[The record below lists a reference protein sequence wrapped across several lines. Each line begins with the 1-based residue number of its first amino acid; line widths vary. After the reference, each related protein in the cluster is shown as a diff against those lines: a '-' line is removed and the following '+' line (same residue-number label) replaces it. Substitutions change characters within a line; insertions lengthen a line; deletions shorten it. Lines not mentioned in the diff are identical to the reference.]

1 MYAIFSD
8 ITTHICAIK
17 NVLTVG
23 RGWYRSTTNYG
34 VKNQIGLLDQTIA
47 IHRGR

>member
-1 MYAIFSD
+1 MYAILSN

-23 RGWYRSTTNYG
+23 RGWYRSTTNYC
-34 VKNQIGLLDQTIA
+34 VKNQIGLLHQTIA
-47 IHRGR
+47 IPIG

>member
-1 MYAIFSD
+1 MYAILSN

-23 RGWYRSTTNYG
+23 RVWYRSTTNYR
-34 VKNQIGLLDQTIA
+34 VKNQIGLLDPTIA
-47 IHRGR
+47 IHIG

>member
-1 MYAIFSD
+1 MYAILSN

-23 RGWYRSTTNYG
+23 RGWYRSTTNYC
-34 VKNQIGLLDQTIA
+34 VKYKIGLLDQTIA
-47 IHRGR
+47 IPIG